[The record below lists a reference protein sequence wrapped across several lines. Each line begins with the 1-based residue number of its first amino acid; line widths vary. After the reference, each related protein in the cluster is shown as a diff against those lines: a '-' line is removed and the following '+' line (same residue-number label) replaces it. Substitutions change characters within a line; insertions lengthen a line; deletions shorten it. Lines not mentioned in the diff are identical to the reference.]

1 MLRPGRLDRLID
13 IDLPTYDE
21 RIDMLNVHIRN
32 LKLNFFDKDRE
43 EFLSQISH
51 LTPGFSGADLANIC
65 NEAALMAAR
74 EGKEN
79 IDKKNFYAAL
89 ERVIAGAEKKNSII
103 TVEDKKL
110 IGNKNSLLLWYSK
123 CA

>member
-1 MLRPGRLDRLID
+1 MK
-13 IDLPTYDE
+13 
-21 RIDMLNVHIRN
+21 N
-32 LKLNFFDKDRE
+32 LKLNFFEKDRD
-43 EFLSQISH
+43 EFVSQLAH

-74 EGKEN
+74 IGSTEIN
-79 IDKKNFYAAL
+79 KKNFYSAL

-110 IGNKNSLLLWYSK
+110 IGN
-123 CA
+123 

>member
-1 MLRPGRLDRLID
+1 
-13 IDLPTYDE
+13 
-21 RIDMLNVHIRN
+21 MLNVHLKN
-32 LKLNFFDKDRE
+32 LKLNFFEKDRD
-43 EFLSQISH
+43 EFVSQLAH

-74 EGKEN
+74 NGSTEIN
-79 IDKKNFYAAL
+79 KKNFYSAL

-110 IGNKNSLLLWYSK
+110 IGN
-123 CA
+123 